1 MANTKRKLPVWAII
15 LYSFTALILL
25 AGVGIMIFGF
35 INSATILPYKR
46 QNILEYFSDEASY
59 YTVSGT
65 VEDVSLGEA
74 ENGAYP
80 LEVTLKDV
88 TSEEEGIN
96 ERGIVTFTLPQETY
110 FLLSGNGFFTALA
123 EGAEAEFLY
132 GVERVGKCGDRRV
145 HRGLRKRHVLFRG
158 GGEPRVS
165 FGLGAE
171 RPRMS
176 GRSALLGGRRRK
188 APFPRQT
195 APKLVD
201 KRPSG
206 G

>member
-15 LYSFTALILL
+15 LYVFTALVLL

-123 EGAEAEFLY
+123 EGAEAEFY
-132 GVERVGKCGDRRV
+132 MAWNVWGNVEIAAFTEVSVNGTSYLEAAES
-145 HRGLRKRHVLFRG
+145 RGY
-158 GGEPRVS
+158 
-165 FGLGAE
+165 
-171 RPRMS
+171 
-176 GRSALLGGRRRK
+176 LLDWV
-188 APFPRQT
+188 QND
-195 APKLVD
+195 LE
-201 KRPSG
+201 
-206 G
+206 